1 MQRARI
7 VNRRRH
13 SGLAASFGELVA
25 PLGDDGILGPDRACA
40 FHQPWCLHD
49 RGEAFGVTIGTFLPR
64 DDLLR
69 EDGKLLQKDGSLE
82 RVEPAVETD
91 LPAFGPVGMSAM
103 AANRDEK
110 LRLSAVIS
118 ENSASVAI
126 ATERLRRIEAGRRV
140 VRECPD
146 LAHIQTG
153 TEALRRIGEQ

>member
-1 MQRARI
+1 MQRPRI

-13 SGLAASFGELVA
+13 FGLAASLGELVA
-25 PLGDDGILGPDRACA
+25 PLGDDSILGPDRARA

-49 RGEAFGVTIGTFLPR
+49 CGEAFGIAIGTFLPR

-91 LPAFGPVGMSAM
+91 LPAFGSVGIPAM
-103 AANRDEK
+103 AADRDEK
-110 LRLSAVIS
+110 LRLSAVVS

-126 ATERLRRIEAGRRV
+126 ANERFRRREGGGRV
-140 VRECPD
+140 VWTRP
-146 LAHIQTG
+146 
-153 TEALRRIGEQ
+153 ALPI